1 MPINEPEQRAR
12 YYLHMLYWAL
22 VEVRLAGWDG
32 KGDRCASIADA
43 FHNLPALVERLMAGE
58 DAREEEESFARSLA
72 AEAESGGWSSE
83 LKAWEHYATERVVG
97 RSAKE

>member
-1 MPINEPEQRAR
+1 MPITEPALRAR

-43 FHNLPALVERLMAGE
+43 FHNLPALIDALQEGADTREAEERFLRELAREAQENGWSDELMAWE
-58 DAREEEESFARSLA
+58 RYARDRIQP
-72 AEAESGGWSSE
+72 GG
-83 LKAWEHYATERVVG
+83 
-97 RSAKE
+97 AKE